1 MGKNGENDLKK
12 SCGSLPEGVEVK
24 IVNPQGMI
32 IMGRTKGLSKEQ
44 KLDFEVL
51 RRQYRNILDIIT
63 YDDLLERLRVIKDS
77 FSSQK
82 HEV

>member
-1 MGKNGENDLKK
+1 
-12 SCGSLPEGVEVK
+12 
-24 IVNPQGMI
+24 
-32 IMGRTKGLSKEQ
+32 MGRTKGLSKEQ